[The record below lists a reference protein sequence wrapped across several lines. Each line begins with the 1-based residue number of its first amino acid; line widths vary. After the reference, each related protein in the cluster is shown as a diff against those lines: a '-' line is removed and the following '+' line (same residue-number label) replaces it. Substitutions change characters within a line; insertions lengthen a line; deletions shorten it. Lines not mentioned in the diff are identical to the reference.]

1 MSLDYFRLYGGIDL
15 SNEALT
21 SNAYILQGAG
31 SPSGAEADDAPVG
44 STWMDTT
51 SQTDKLQFWW
61 KHTTGTGLDKWTKA
75 ANTAY
80 VDAAV
85 QGISWREPVVAQDTT
100 LYANSAAFPTTGT
113 IDSVTL
119 VDGDRVLFSNV
130 TAAGDRNVFIW
141 NAGTTSWT
149 EDTNAE
155 TDGDA
160 IFIQNGTNAEQ
171 QWMFDGTN
179 WFQFGGSSNTEI
191 LNVRNFIGK
200 DTAGAN
206 FPNYVSNDVVT
217 DGLDLRLATSQL
229 DDAIGLLQFTNNNVI
244 ADFVPGTIQDPD
256 NGASTSSTTDITA
269 ALNAIDATYGSG
281 AITNTTGNFALNSS
295 MVWGAGTL
303 TLTSALNALN
313 NAVGDRT
320 YTSNFIVTSGQ
331 TVAQSIDALDLLLGD
346 VNNSSAYSAGGF
358 LSTAA
363 IAGNSVQ
370 QTFDSFNVELGTLAA
385 ESYTNTGSATVST
398 TTPLE
403 PVGAQLATS
412 TATEVEWLVQ
422 VKDSGGK
429 RQAFKVHA
437 ITNGTVVDWTQFAV
451 IKTGGNIGG
460 SVGFSVAISGG
471 KIVPSLT
478 PQAGAGTLTFTIKR
492 LGYSYLA

>member
-1 MSLDYFRLYGGIDL
+1 MALDLFRLYTGLDV
-15 SNEALT
+15 SNEDLT

-31 SPSGAEADDAPVG
+31 TPAGAEADAAPVG

-51 SQTDKLQFWW
+51 PETDKLQFWW
-61 KHTTGTGLDKWTKA
+61 KHTSGTGLDKWTRA
-75 ANTAY
+75 ANTSY

-85 QGISWREPVVAQDTT
+85 QGISWREPVVVQDTT
-100 LYANSAAFPTTGT
+100 LYANAAAFDVTGT
-113 IDSVTL
+113 INGHVL
-119 VDGDRVLFSNV
+119 ANGDRVLFSNV

-141 NAGTTSWT
+141 NASTSSWT

-160 IFIQNGTNAEQ
+160 VFVQMGTNAEQ

-191 LNVRNFIGK
+191 LNIRNFVGK

-229 DDAIGLLQFTNNNVI
+229 DDAIGLLQFTTNNVI

-256 NGASTSSTTDITA
+256 NGVSTSSTTDITS

-281 AITNTTGNFALNSS
+281 VITNTAANYPLTANMIWNG
-295 MVWGAGTL
+295 GTL
-303 TLTSALNALN
+303 TLTSALNELN
-313 NAVGDRT
+313 NATGSRN
-320 YTSNFIVTSGQ
+320 YTSSFIVTSGQ
-331 TVAQSIDALDLLLGD
+331 TVTASIDAIDLILGD
-346 VNNSSAYSAGGF
+346 INNSSVYSAGGF

-385 ESYTNTGSATVST
+385 QTYINTGSATVST

-412 TATEVEWLVQ
+412 TATEIEWLVQ
-422 VKDSGGK
+422 VKDSAGK

-437 ITNGTVVDWTQFAV
+437 ITNGTTVDWTQFAV

-471 KIVPSLT
+471 NIVPSLT
-478 PQAGAGTLTFTIKR
+478 PQAGAGNLTFTIKR